1 MEFGRLL
8 KLLSTLKYVVIVH
21 FVKFFCCNGALVG
34 APFFDIGK
42 KTKRYYYVNIFLLP
56 IM

>member
-34 APFFDIGK
+34 APFFKYDGHA
-42 KTKRYYYVNIFLLP
+42 VSLW
-56 IM
+56 